1 MKLSTRQLTYDALTL
16 TLLIVGG
23 VVLYYLS
30 KILPVPGAKFLLM
43 APYLTIVLYYPVKR
57 SPKPGTISL
66 INLGFAALLSLVSL
80 FMGIAIVLSGVL
92 TDLTV
97 LLLFRGYDTEWKRRL
112 GISFYPAYAML
123 TSLFITDFITGRHL
137 YGNFGLWPIIFMTI
151 ATFVLGYI
159 GAVFGSI
166 IEKRVSKGVK
176 RLRNES
182 EY

>member
-30 KILPVPGAKFLLM
+30 KVLPLPGAKFLLM

-57 SPKPGTISL
+57 SPKPGTITV

-80 FMGIAIVLSGVL
+80 FMGIAIVLSGIL

-97 LLLFRGYDTEWKRRL
+97 ILLFKSYDTEFKRRI

-123 TSLFITDFITGRHL
+123 TSLFITDFITGKHL
-137 YGNFGLWPIIFMTI
+137 YGNFGLWPVIIMTV
-151 ATFVLGYI
+151 ATFVLGYG
-159 GAVFGSI
+159 GAILGSV
-166 IEKRVSKGVK
+166 IERRVYKGVK
-176 RLRNES
+176 RLKNDN
-182 EY
+182 